1 MAWRK
6 LEDEFTWWTNKYN
19 WRFLKG
25 EIIHK
30 FIAKIKSDCNEIKI
44 VKIIRDFSHEP
55 IGIIKEKMELGWR
68 VQLFLDDE
76 IVSMQFLSNVIES
89 QEDTKNQIEQY
100 DSYMFDEEDWNS

>member
-1 MAWRK
+1 M
-6 LEDEFTWWTNKYN
+6 
-19 WRFLKG
+19 
-25 EIIHK
+25 HK
-30 FIAKIKSDCNEIKI
+30 FITKIKSDCNEIKI

-100 DSYMFDEEDWNS
+100 DSYMFDEED

>member
-1 MAWRK
+1 M
-6 LEDEFTWWTNKYN
+6 
-19 WRFLKG
+19 
-25 EIIHK
+25 HK

-55 IGIIKEKMELGWR
+55 IGIIKEKMANNTSVVETEYLNLEQLKGFRKKLEEIIELGGK

-89 QEDTKNQIEQY
+89 QEDTKNQIEQD
-100 DSYMFDEEDWNS
+100 DSYMFDEED

>member
-1 MAWRK
+1 M
-6 LEDEFTWWTNKYN
+6 
-19 WRFLKG
+19 
-25 EIIHK
+25 
-30 FIAKIKSDCNEIKI
+30 
-44 VKIIRDFSHEP
+44 KIIRDFSHEP

-100 DSYMFDEEDWNS
+100 DSYMFDEED